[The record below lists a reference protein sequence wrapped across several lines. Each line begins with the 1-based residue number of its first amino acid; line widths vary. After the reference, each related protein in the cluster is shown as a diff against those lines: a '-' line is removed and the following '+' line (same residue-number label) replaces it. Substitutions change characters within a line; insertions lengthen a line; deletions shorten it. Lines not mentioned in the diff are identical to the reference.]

1 MTLLRKADK
10 YTRPKMR
17 GDAPVVAAMYAVG
30 EKKSVFLHAGIS
42 RPRPRPSTGMQL
54 QKE

>member
-1 MTLLRKADK
+1 
-10 YTRPKMR
+10 MR

-42 RPRPRPSTGMQL
+42 RPGPRPSTGMQL